1 MTGKHFM
8 EAFSQEKDEII
19 LVFAEARGKNNF
31 YKPFFLKASLRA
43 DFACLNFPEAFD
55 RARKNT
61 VDLFT
66 ALYDQL
72 VTGVRVFENERAF
85 GIFLENGHVLVF
97 KLFGNRSNIIQ
108 VNEKGEV
115 VDLFNKKLR
124 GDQSIKI
131 SELDR
136 KLDQSY
142 EAFVTNEARFESL
155 FPTFG
160 KVIKE
165 YLWTELE
172 GIEAPENR
180 WKVVQKTLS
189 LLDEKSFMLT
199 KLNHV
204 PILSLVPIG
213 EIMESFVDP
222 LLALNRYYYAYARL
236 STIEKEKGEWL
247 RILRK
252 RTQQTENYL
261 SNSFQKLVEL
271 EEGGKNEELGHILM
285 ANLHQIP
292 ERAER
297 VELYDFYRDQS
308 ITIKLKK
315 DHTPQKNAEVYY
327 RKAKNEKIEVE
338 KIQESLAAREKDL
351 QRLKE
356 LYEVIDGIEMLRELR
371 TFVKK
376 NGLVASKAG
385 VDQGQL
391 FRRIEY
397 QGFMILVGRNAK
409 NNDLLTQQYAF
420 KEDLWLHARDVSGSH
435 VVIKYQAGKKF
446 PVMVIERA
454 AQLAAFYSKRKTDS
468 LCPVIV
474 TPKKFVRKPK
484 GYPQGAVM
492 VDKEE
497 VVMVEPMGE

>member
-1 MTGKHFM
+1 M

-19 LVFAEARGKNNF
+19 MVFADARGKNNF

-43 DFACLNFPEAFD
+43 DFACLNFPENFD
-55 RARKNT
+55 RARKNS

-66 ALYDQL
+66 ALYDQP
-72 VTGVRVFENERAF
+72 VIEVRVFENERAIGVF
-85 GIFLENGHVLVF
+85 MENGHVLVF

-115 VDLFNKKLR
+115 VDLFNNKLKA
-124 GDQSIKI
+124 DHSIQI
-131 SELDR
+131 ADLDR

-142 EAFVTNEARFESL
+142 EAFLANDARFESL

-160 KVIKE
+160 KVLKE
-165 YLWTELE
+165 YLRTRLD
-172 GIEAPENR
+172 GIEVPEKR
-180 WKVVQKTLS
+180 WEIVQQTL
-189 LLDEKSFMLT
+189 LLLNGSNFILT
-199 KLNHV
+199 RLNHV
-204 PILSLVPIG
+204 PILSLVPVG
-213 EIMESFVDP
+213 EVMETFSDP
-222 LLALNRYYYAYARL
+222 LVALNRYYYAYARL

-252 RTQQTENYL
+252 RIQQTENYL
-261 SNSFQKLVEL
+261 ANSFQKLVEL

-297 VELYDFYRDQS
+297 VELHDFYRDQP

-315 DHTPQKNAEVYY
+315 DLSPQKNAEVYY
-327 RKAKNEKIEVE
+327 RKAKNEKIEIE
-338 KIQESLAAREKDL
+338 KIQESIDAREKDL

-356 LYEVIDGIEMLRELR
+356 LHQTIEGIEMLRELR
-371 TFVKK
+371 SFVKK
-376 NGLVASKAG
+376 NGLAASKAG

-397 QGFMILVGRNAK
+397 QGYVILVGRNAK
-409 NNDLLTQQYAF
+409 NNDLLTQQYAY

-446 PVMVIERA
+446 PGMVIERA

-468 LCPVIV
+468 LSPVIV

-484 GYPQGAVM
+484 GYPQGAVV

-497 VVMVEPMGE
+497 VILVEPMGE